1 MDVESWVWEGLVD
14 AIIPYT
20 SVPRL
25 NSGADS
31 WTDPGDARFFQ
42 RITRGTSGRLALNLM
57 PRQVDA
63 EDYRKRAHALYEA
76 GIEHLFFWDT
86 NSRNDFSTSW
96 NALRRLGRRKE
107 LQSWV
112 GQGSPSLE
120 RPGST
125 LIRLEDWDLS
135 YMTPG

>member
-1 MDVESWVWEGLVD
+1 MREGLVD

-20 SVPRL
+20 SVSRL
-25 NSGADS
+25 NSGAES
-31 WTDPGDARFFQ
+31 WTAPGDARFFQ
-42 RITRGTSGRLALNLM
+42 RITRGTSCRLALNLM

-63 EDYRKRAHALYEA
+63 EAYRKRAHALYEA

-86 NSRNDFSTSW
+86 NARNDFSTSW
-96 NALRRLGRRKE
+96 NALRRLGRREE

-112 GQGSPSLE
+112 GQGAPSLE

-125 LIRLEDWDLS
+125 LTRLGDWDLS